1 MDPSGSAAIMERLM
15 LPLGLIQSFPLEVLL
30 FCLAVFLLLML
41 SFLVSG
47 GEHALFSLTS
57 SELADLEKKS
67 PRTFRHIQ
75 RLMARPR
82 HLLVLVK
89 MLQMMTDVAVVFIA
103 VRIGFK
109 LFGGSSFS
117 WIIYFLQI
125 LALILLLLFCQEIL
139 PKYFGGKN
147 NIMWSKTM
155 GTPLF
160 LLGRLLYPIT
170 EFMIETSYYIEKRFA
185 RENEGEEEEVM
196 EKPEEQLVEE
206 TTGHDD
212 GIPILQGILKF
223 RTIVV
228 RQIMKSRIDMF
239 CVEEKTDFDELLKTV
254 GEVGYS
260 RLPVYRENLDHILGI
275 LYTKDLLTFLQQPDN
290 RNWQQLLREAYFV
303 PEGKKISE
311 LLLELQSQQQHLA
324 MVIDE
329 YGRTAGLVTLEDI
342 VEEIIGDIRD
352 ETDEQ
357 VELEYTQ
364 LDERNFI
371 FEAKIPIN
379 DFCKLMNLPEN
390 YFDDVKSDTD
400 SLGGLIL
407 EIRGT
412 IPEPGETVALENF
425 LFTVLSVKNYR
436 INKVKVTRM
445 ENSTEGSGT

>member
-1 MDPSGSAAIMERLM
+1 MDPTGSAAISEHMM
-15 LPLGLIQSFPLEVLL
+15 VPLALIQSFQVEVIVFSISTVLL
-30 FCLAVFLLLML
+30 LFF
-41 SFLVSG
+41 SFLISG

-75 RLMARPR
+75 HLMARPR

-89 MLQMMTDVAVVFIA
+89 MLQMVVNVTVLFIA
-103 VRIGFK
+103 VKIGIH
-109 LFGGSSFS
+109 LFGGSSIS
-117 WIIYFLQI
+117 WLEYLLEI
-125 LALILLLLFCQEIL
+125 LALILLLLLTQEIL
-139 PKYFGGKN
+139 PKIFGGRN
-147 NIMWSKTM
+147 NILWLKAM

-160 LLGRLLYPIT
+160 FLSRLLFPFT
-170 EFMIETSYYIEKRFA
+170 EFIIECSYFIEKRFA
-185 RENEGEEEEVM
+185 RKNEGFEEEVM

-239 CVEEKTDFDELLKTV
+239 CINEKTEFEQLLKTV
-254 GEVGYS
+254 REVGYS
-260 RLPVYRENLDHILGI
+260 RLPVYRENLDHIIGI
-275 LYTKDLLTFLQQPDN
+275 LYTKDLLTFLQEPLN

-311 LLLELQSQQQHLA
+311 LLLELQRQQMHLA
-324 MVIDE
+324 LVIDE

-352 ETDEQ
+352 ETDEKIE
-357 VELEYTQ
+357 VEYLQE
-364 LDERNFI
+364 DENNFI
-371 FEAKIPIN
+371 FEAKTPIN
-379 DFCKLMNLPEN
+379 DFCKIMNLPED
-390 YFDDVKSDTD
+390 YFDEVKSDTD

-407 EIRGT
+407 QIRGI
-412 IPEPGETVALENF
+412 IPQPKETVEYENF
-425 LFTVLSVKNYR
+425 LFTVLSVENYR

-445 ENSTEGSGT
+445 ESQSAASES

>member
-1 MDPSGSAAIMERLM
+1 MAISELLM
-15 LPLGLIQSFPLEVLL
+15 VPLVLIQSFPVEVSLFSFSTLLLL
-30 FCLAVFLLLML
+30 FI
-41 SFLVSG
+41 SFLISG

-75 RLMARPR
+75 HLMARPR

-89 MLQMMTDVAVVFIA
+89 MLQMVINVTVLFIA
-103 VRIGFK
+103 VKIGIH

-117 WIIYFLQI
+117 WLEYLLEI
-125 LALILLLLFCQEIL
+125 LALIFLLLVCQEIL
-139 PKYFGGKN
+139 PKFFGGKN

-155 GTPLF
+155 GTPL
-160 LLGRLLYPIT
+160 LLLSRLLFPFT
-170 EFMIETSYYIEKRFA
+170 EFIIESSYFIEKRFA
-185 RENEGEEEEVM
+185 RENEGLEEEVM

-206 TTGHDD
+206 STGHDD

-228 RQIMKSRIDMF
+228 RQIMKSRIDMV
-239 CVEEKTDFDELLKTV
+239 CVDEKTAFEQLLKTV
-254 GEVGYS
+254 RDVGYS
-260 RLPVYRENLDHILGI
+260 RIPVYRESLDHIIGI
-275 LYTKDLLTFLQQPDN
+275 LYTKDLLTFLQEPANQ
-290 RNWQQLLREAYFV
+290 NWHQLIREPYFV

-311 LLLELQSQQQHLA
+311 LLVELQSNQRHLV

-352 ETDEQ
+352 ETDEKI
-357 VELEYTQ
+357 ELDFTKV
-364 LDERNFI
+364 DENNFI
-371 FEAKIPIN
+371 FEAKTPIN
-379 DFCKLMNLPEN
+379 DFCKLMNLPEDF
-390 YFDDVKSDTD
+390 FDEVKSDTD

-412 IPEPGETVALENF
+412 IPQPNETVEYENF
-425 LFTVLSVKNYR
+425 LFTVLSVENYR

-445 ENSTEGSGT
+445 ESKSEESS

>member
-1 MDPSGSAAIMERLM
+1 MDQSGSVAISEL
-15 LPLGLIQSFPLEVLL
+15 LKVPLVLIQSFPVEVSLFSFSTLLLL
-30 FCLAVFLLLML
+30 FI
-41 SFLVSG
+41 SFLISG

-75 RLMARPR
+75 HLMARPR

-89 MLQMMTDVAVVFIA
+89 MLQMVINVTVLFIA
-103 VRIGFK
+103 VKIGIH

-117 WIIYFLQI
+117 WLEYLLEI
-125 LALILLLLFCQEIL
+125 LALIFLLLVCQEIL
-139 PKYFGGKN
+139 PKFFGGKN

-155 GTPLF
+155 GTPL
-160 LLGRLLYPIT
+160 LLLSRLLFPFT
-170 EFMIETSYYIEKRFA
+170 EFIIESSYFIEKRFA
-185 RENEGEEEEVM
+185 RENEGLEEEVM

-206 TTGHDD
+206 STGHDD

-228 RQIMKSRIDMF
+228 RQIMKSRIDMV
-239 CVEEKTDFDELLKTV
+239 CVDEKTAFEQLLKTV
-254 GEVGYS
+254 RDVGYS
-260 RLPVYRENLDHILGI
+260 RIPVYRESLDHIIGI
-275 LYTKDLLTFLQQPDN
+275 LYTKDLLTFLQEPANQ
-290 RNWQQLLREAYFV
+290 NWHQLIREPYFV

-311 LLLELQSQQQHLA
+311 LLVELQSNQRHLV

-352 ETDEQ
+352 ETDEKI
-357 VELEYTQ
+357 ELDFTKV
-364 LDERNFI
+364 DENNFI
-371 FEAKIPIN
+371 FEAKTPIN
-379 DFCKLMNLPEN
+379 DFCKLMNLPEDF
-390 YFDDVKSDTD
+390 FDEVKSDTD

-412 IPEPGETVALENF
+412 IPQPNETVEYENF
-425 LFTVLSVKNYR
+425 LFTVLSVENYR

-445 ENSTEGSGT
+445 ESKSEESS

>member
-1 MDPSGSAAIMERLM
+1 MDPTGSAAISEHMM
-15 LPLGLIQSFPLEVLL
+15 VLL
-30 FCLAVFLLLML
+30 ALIPSFQVEVIVFSFSTVLLLFF
-41 SFLVSG
+41 SFLISG

-75 RLMARPR
+75 HLMARPR

-89 MLQMMTDVAVVFIA
+89 MLQMVVNVTVLFIA
-103 VRIGFK
+103 VKIGIH
-109 LFGGSSFS
+109 LFGGSSIS
-117 WIIYFLQI
+117 WLEYLLEI
-125 LALILLLLFCQEIL
+125 LALILLLLLTQEIL
-139 PKYFGGKN
+139 PKIFGGRN
-147 NIMWSKTM
+147 NILWLKAM

-160 LLGRLLYPIT
+160 FLSRLLFPFT
-170 EFMIETSYYIEKRFA
+170 EFIIECSYFIEKRFA
-185 RENEGEEEEVM
+185 RKNEGFEEEVM

-239 CVEEKTDFDELLKTV
+239 CINEKTEFEQLLKTV
-254 GEVGYS
+254 REVGYS
-260 RLPVYRENLDHILGI
+260 RLPVYRENLDHIIGI
-275 LYTKDLLTFLQQPDN
+275 LYTKDLLAFLQEPLN

-311 LLLELQSQQQHLA
+311 LLLELQRQQMHLA
-324 MVIDE
+324 LVIDE

-352 ETDEQ
+352 ETDEKIE
-357 VELEYTQ
+357 VEYLQE
-364 LDERNFI
+364 DENNFI
-371 FEAKIPIN
+371 FEAKTPIT
-379 DFCKLMNLPEN
+379 DFCKIMNLPED
-390 YFDDVKSDTD
+390 YFDEVKSDTD

-407 EIRGT
+407 QIRGI
-412 IPEPGETVALENF
+412 IPQPKETVEYENF
-425 LFTVLSVKNYR
+425 LFTVLSVENYR

-445 ENSTEGSGT
+445 ESQSAASES

>member
-1 MDPSGSAAIMERLM
+1 MMV
-15 LPLGLIQSFPLEVLL
+15 PLALIQSFQVEVIVFSISTVLL
-30 FCLAVFLLLML
+30 LFF
-41 SFLVSG
+41 SFLISG

-75 RLMARPR
+75 HLMARPR

-89 MLQMMTDVAVVFIA
+89 MLQMVVNVTVLFIA
-103 VRIGFK
+103 VKIGIH
-109 LFGGSSFS
+109 LFGGSSIS
-117 WIIYFLQI
+117 WLEYLLEI
-125 LALILLLLFCQEIL
+125 LALILLLLLTQEIL
-139 PKYFGGKN
+139 PKIFGGRN
-147 NIMWSKTM
+147 NILWLKAM

-160 LLGRLLYPIT
+160 FLSRLLFPFT
-170 EFMIETSYYIEKRFA
+170 EFIIECSYFIEKRFA
-185 RENEGEEEEVM
+185 RKNEGFEEEVM

-239 CVEEKTDFDELLKTV
+239 CINEKTEFEQLLKTV
-254 GEVGYS
+254 REVGYS
-260 RLPVYRENLDHILGI
+260 RLPVYRENLDHIIGI
-275 LYTKDLLTFLQQPDN
+275 LYTKDLLTFLQEPLN

-311 LLLELQSQQQHLA
+311 LLLELQRQQMHLA
-324 MVIDE
+324 LVIDE

-352 ETDEQ
+352 ETDEKIE
-357 VELEYTQ
+357 VEYLQE
-364 LDERNFI
+364 DENNFI
-371 FEAKIPIN
+371 FEAKTPIN
-379 DFCKLMNLPEN
+379 DFCKIMNLPED
-390 YFDDVKSDTD
+390 YFDEVKSDTD

-407 EIRGT
+407 QIRGI
-412 IPEPGETVALENF
+412 IPQPKETVEYENF
-425 LFTVLSVKNYR
+425 LFTVLSVENYR

-445 ENSTEGSGT
+445 ESQSAASES